1 MKISILV
8 LAIIYF
14 DCRLWEDITDRIVK
28 ISAQCG
34 GVDKINRIWIDG
46 ETTKAYCNDG
56 RELVNGSVPNNCN
69 KRKRPY

>member
-8 LAIIYF
+8 LAIILIAGCGKIY
-14 DCRLWEDITDRIVK
+14 TDEIVK

-56 RELVNGSVPNNCN
+56 RRAGEW
-69 KRKRPY
+69 

>member
-8 LAIIYF
+8 LAIILIAGCGKIY
-14 DCRLWEDITDRIVK
+14 TDEIVK
-28 ISAQCG
+28 IYAQCG

-56 RELVNGSVPNNCN
+56 RRAGEW
-69 KRKRPY
+69 

>member
-8 LAIIYF
+8 LAIILIAGCGKIY
-14 DCRLWEDITDRIVK
+14 TDEIVK

-56 RELVNGSVPNNCN
+56 RRAGE
-69 KRKRPY
+69 R